1 MPPPSMTNMF
11 FCLRVDLDYV
21 PWDGPDA
28 TEYGHGEPAVTLRLL
43 DLARDTG
50 CKFHFFAS
58 SRALRAFPTSIAAVL
73 DEGHDLDWLCKHP
86 ESPHARYVDAKMSV
100 ARFGHRFAGLA
111 VREEW
116 PQGAS
121 APDGDLRFISATSGD
136 TPAHVRLFPTAVMG
150 DRRAMRSGLTV
161 RKWVDEL
168 KATLRQN
175 ASRNVGTTVCVRP
188 QVLARYDSRLTC
200 VREVTDFASAVGL
213 RVLSLRQA
221 LEL

>member
-1 MPPPSMTNMF
+1 MF
-11 FCLRVDLDYV
+11 FCLRIDLDYV

-28 TEYGHGEPAVTLRLL
+28 SDFGHGEPAVTLRLL

-58 SRALRAFPTSIAAVL
+58 SRTLRAFPAAIGAVL

-86 ESPHARYVDAKMSV
+86 ESPHARYLDAKGAV
-100 ARFGHRFAGLA
+100 EPFGHTFMGLA

-121 APDGDLRFISATSGD
+121 APDAGLRFISATSGE
-136 TPAHVRLFPTAVMG
+136 TPANIRLFQTSLTG
-150 DRRAMRSGLTV
+150 DRQAIRGGLSI
-161 RKWVDEL
+161 RRWVDEL
-168 KATLRQN
+168 KAAIRQN
-175 ASRNVGTTVCVRP
+175 ASRNVGSTVCVRP
-188 QVLARYDSRLTC
+188 QVLARYDSSLVS
-200 VREVTDFASAVGL
+200 VREITDFADAVGL
-213 RVLSLRQA
+213 PVVSLRQA